1 MRVCTLGK
9 GRAMKAKVIGAMV
22 VVLLAAWAAPA
33 LAQAPTPWDPV
44 SQVSQS
50 QYQTYQLAVQNM
62 GLGLYG
68 GPAYNQGYRNRYNSG
83 GPAAE
88 SLGFK
93 EATLY
98 LSDQFAAMGLSV
110 TVQGD
115 YKNVVAELPGAGT
128 TDKVFIISGHYDHPQ
143 YDDDRPG
150 GDDNASGTAGVLEAA
165 RVLSQYQFDA
175 TIRFIGWGGEEG
187 WMLGSWDYVRNVVKA
202 NNQNVVGMLNLD
214 MIIRPGWDGDPGAV
228 IDLDIGTR
236 MERPNCA
243 AWADSFR
250 AAAGTYAPSLPIDPV
265 THGADIY
272 NEWYAG
278 DQGPFMSDG
287 YDYPGLMVA
296 ENTATEIWSGEANYY
311 YHKYGDASDRA
322 AGALYDYGF
331 ATDVVRASV
340 GMIATEA
347 DLLLPGDTDND
358 GDVDNADIG
367 MASGSFTGAGV
378 STAMTWADGDVD
390 GDGDVDNA
398 DIGFIAGAFTGSASG
413 GAPIPEPATLSLL
426 GLGGLAVMRRR
437 RAV

>member
-1 MRVCTLGK
+1 
-9 GRAMKAKVIGAMV
+9 MKAKGIGAMMA
-22 VVLLAAWAAPA
+22 VLLVRGATAVV
-33 LAQAPTPWDPV
+33 AQAPLPWDPV
-44 SQVSQS
+44 NQVSQS
-50 QYQTYQLAVQNM
+50 QYQAYQLAVQDM

-83 GPAAE
+83 GPTSE

-98 LSDQFAAMGLSV
+98 LSDKFAAMGLSV

-115 YKNVVAELPGAGT
+115 YKNVVAELPGAVT
-128 TDKVFIISGHYDHPQ
+128 TDKIFIIGGHYDHPQ
-143 YDDDRPG
+143 YDADRPG

-165 RVLSQYQFDA
+165 RVLSQYHFA
-175 TIRFIGWGGEEG
+175 STIRFIGWGGEEG
-187 WMLGSWDYVRNVVKA
+187 WMLGSWDYVQNVVKA
-202 NNQNVVGMLNLD
+202 NNQNVVGVLNLD
-214 MIIRPGWDGDPGAV
+214 MIIRPGWDGDPNAV
-228 IDLDIGTR
+228 IDLDLGTR

-243 AWADSFR
+243 AWAEEFR
-250 AAAGTYAPSLPIDPV
+250 TAAGTYAPSLPIDPV
-265 THGADIY
+265 THGDEY

-296 ENTATEIWSGEANYY
+296 ENTAQEIWSGEANYY
-311 YHKYGDASDRA
+311 YHGYEDASDRA

-340 GMIATEA
+340 GMIATQA

-358 GDVDNADIG
+358 KDVDNADIG
-367 MASGSFTGAGV
+367 KALGSFTGAGG
-378 STAMTWADGDVD
+378 TAMTWADGDAD

-398 DIGFIAGAFTGSASG
+398 DIGFIGGAFTGALPSG
-413 GAPIPEPATLSLL
+413 SGIAMAPSTTPEPASLSLL
-426 GLGGLAVMRRR
+426 ALGGLAMMRRR
-437 RAV
+437 RA

>member
-1 MRVCTLGK
+1 
-9 GRAMKAKVIGAMV
+9 MKAKVIGAMV
-22 VVLLAAWAAPA
+22 VVLLVGGAVPAP
-33 LAQAPTPWDPV
+33 AQAPTPWDPV
-44 SQVSQS
+44 NRVSQS

-83 GPAAE
+83 GPASE

-98 LSDQFAAMGLSV
+98 LCDQFDAMGLNV

-115 YKNVVAELPGAGT
+115 YKNVVAELPGAGAT
-128 TDKVFIISGHYDHPQ
+128 EEIFIIGGHYDHPQ
-143 YDDDRPG
+143 YDADRPG

-165 RVLSQYQFDA
+165 RVLSQYNFDA

-202 NNQNVVGMLNLD
+202 NNQNVVGVLNLD
-214 MIIRPGWDGDPGAV
+214 MILRPGWDGDPNAV
-228 IDLDIGTR
+228 IDLDISTR

-243 AWADSFR
+243 AWADTFR

-265 THGADIY
+265 THGDGDY

-296 ENTATEIWSGEANYY
+296 ENTAHEIWSGEANYY
-311 YHKYGDASDRA
+311 YHQYDDASDRA

-340 GMIATEA
+340 GMIALA
-347 DLLLPGDTDND
+347 AQLASIPGDLD
-358 GDVDNADIG
+358 GNGFVDDDDLAILLVNWEEDPG
-367 MASGSFTGAGV
+367 TMTTWRMGDFTGNN
-378 STAMTWADGDVD
+378 DVND
-390 GDGDVDNA
+390 DDLSVLLANWTGPPPPP
-398 DIGFIAGAFTGSASG
+398 GAAV
-413 GAPIPEPATLSLL
+413 PEPATLSLL
-426 GLGGLAVMRRR
+426 ALGGLAVMRRR
-437 RAV
+437 RR

>member
-1 MRVCTLGK
+1 
-9 GRAMKAKVIGAMV
+9 MKVLCAIGAAL
-22 VVLLAAWAAPA
+22 VLLVGGAVPA

-44 SQVSQS
+44 NQVSQS

-83 GPAAE
+83 GPASE

-98 LSDQFAAMGLSV
+98 LRDQFAAMGLSV

-115 YKNVVAELPGAGT
+115 YKNVVGELPGAGT
-128 TDKVFIISGHYDHPQ
+128 TEEVFIIGGHYDHPE
-143 YDDDRPG
+143 YDADRPG
-150 GDDNASGTAGVLEAA
+150 GDDNASGVAGVLEAA
-165 RVLSQYQFDA
+165 RVLSQYNFDA

-187 WMLGSWDYVRNVVKA
+187 WMLGSWDYVQNVVKA
-202 NNQNVVGMLNLD
+202 NNQNVVGVLNLD
-214 MIIRPGWDGDPGAV
+214 MIIRPGWDGDANAV

-243 AWADSFR
+243 AWADKFR
-250 AAAGTYAPSLPIDPV
+250 TAAGTYAPSLPIDPV
-265 THGADIY
+265 THGADDR

-296 ENTATEIWSGEANYY
+296 ENTAREIWSGEANYY
-311 YHKYGDASDRA
+311 YHQYDDANDRA

-347 DLLLPGDTDND
+347 H
-358 GDVDNADIG
+358 
-367 MASGSFTGAGV
+367 
-378 STAMTWADGDVD
+378 
-390 GDGDVDNA
+390 
-398 DIGFIAGAFTGSASG
+398 
-413 GAPIPEPATLSLL
+413 IPEPATLSLL
-426 GLGGLAVMRRR
+426 ALGALAAMRRR
-437 RAV
+437 RR